1 MNFYS
6 ANGNLI
12 KKNVESFQ
20 QTQNNNFIQI
30 KSSQTSNN
38 NTANTLAKQIEKT
51 EESIRN
57 SMIKDCKTSLEE
69 ARELTNV
76 VLDDNNPNPNVEIS
90 STFINVG
97 NTNNDP
103 NFEKKLYYERSIS
116 AFGIDDDVRNSCLL
130 EKMMKFNK
138 ELKCFDENGFSCKE
152 KECKA
157 AGYTSCINKKEEE
170 KKADDKKKLK
180 EEEKKEEKKEAGL
193 MDKIKASGISNNLII
208 IIGLLVLLY
217 LLFNKNN

>member
-12 KKNVESFQ
+12 KKNVEGFLDNRIIESFE

-103 NFEKKLYYERSIS
+103 NFVKKNIL
-116 AFGIDDDVRNSCLL
+116 
-130 EKMMKFNK
+130 
-138 ELKCFDENGFSCKE
+138 
-152 KECKA
+152 
-157 AGYTSCINKKEEE
+157 
-170 KKADDKKKLK
+170 
-180 EEEKKEEKKEAGL
+180 
-193 MDKIKASGISNNLII
+193 
-208 IIGLLVLLY
+208 
-217 LLFNKNN
+217 